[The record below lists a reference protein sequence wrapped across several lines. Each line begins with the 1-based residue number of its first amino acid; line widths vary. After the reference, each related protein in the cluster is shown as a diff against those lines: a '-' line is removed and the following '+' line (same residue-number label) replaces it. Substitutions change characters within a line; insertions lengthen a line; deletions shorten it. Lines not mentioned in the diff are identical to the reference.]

1 MIQNTT
7 QPDALLNWMTSLADA
22 ARVRVLRL
30 LEREELG
37 VGDLCRVVQMPQST
51 VSRHL
56 KRLVT
61 EGWVSHRRV
70 GTTNL
75 YRLLLDE
82 LDPTQ
87 RDLWVLTRRRA
98 ADWPATRQD
107 ELRLTA
113 ALAERDADAR
123 SFFAGAAGHW
133 DQTRRGL
140 YGNAFPVA
148 AMLGLLPPEWV
159 VADLGCGTASLAAD
173 LAPFVRQVIAIDNSP
188 EMLDAA
194 AARVSGLDNVELRSG
209 ELTDLPLPDASCDA
223 ALCVLVL
230 TYLDDP
236 AAALAEAARVLKP
249 GGRLVVVDLLRHDR
263 DAFRREMGQRH
274 PGFAPDALT
283 DLFTA
288 AGLTPRGVRPLPP
301 APDAKGP
308 ALMLATAE
316 KHDSR
321 GAA

>member
-1 MIQNTT
+1 MINTVA
-7 QPDALLNWMTSLADA
+7 QPDALLGWMTSLADA
-22 ARVRVLRL
+22 ARVRLLRL
-30 LEREELG
+30 LERDELG
-37 VGDLCRVVQMPQST
+37 VGDLCQVVQMPQST

-87 RDLWVLTRRRA
+87 RDLWVLTRQRSVN
-98 ADWPATRQD
+98 WPAPRQD
-107 ELRLTA
+107 ELRLA
-113 ALAERDADAR
+113 ARLAERDADAKH
-123 SFFAGAAGHW
+123 FFAGAAGHW
-133 DQTRRGL
+133 DQTRREL
-140 YGNAFPVA
+140 YGDGFPLA
-148 AMLGLLPPEWV
+148 AMLSLLPGGST
-159 VADLGCGTASLAAD
+159 VADLGCGTASLAAE
-173 LAPFVRQVIAIDNSP
+173 LAPYVRQVVAVDNSP

-194 AARVSGLDNVELRSG
+194 AVRVAGLDNVDLRDG
-209 ELTDLPLPDASCDA
+209 ELADLPLPDASCDA

-236 AAALAEAARVLKP
+236 AAALTEAARVLKP

-263 DAFRREMGQRH
+263 DAFRRELGQRSL
-274 PGFAPDALT
+274 GFDPAAFAEQLA
-283 DLFTA
+283 A
-288 AGLTPRGVRPLPP
+288 AGLTPLAVRPLPP

-316 KHDSR
+316 KPDPE